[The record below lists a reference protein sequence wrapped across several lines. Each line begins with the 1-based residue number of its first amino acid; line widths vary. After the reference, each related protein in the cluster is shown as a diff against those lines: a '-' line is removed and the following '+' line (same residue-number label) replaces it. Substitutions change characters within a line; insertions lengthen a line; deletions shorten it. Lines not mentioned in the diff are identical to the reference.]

1 MVQTEQLKRPQRVE
15 EAIEHALASRW
26 DAAAKANRALLK
38 EQPDD
43 VGTANRL
50 GKALTELQ
58 DYAGAIKAYAK
69 AMSADP
75 TNTIARKNLDRLH
88 DLRGES
94 KPKPGKVKKR
104 PADRQATIDARTHSL
119 VEEFGKSAEF
129 ELLELNAA
137 ALKPLTAGDAA
148 AVRPVDGGVEITT
161 PDGELLGTIDRR
173 AATRLKR
180 MIEGGNEYVI
190 VIRHIAKGEAT
201 VHIRESHTD
210 RSLAGQ
216 ASFIAPAK
224 AAKKRATTRGYTRSS
239 VVTQHEPDDP
249 DPDDDDNDGQDS
261 AGSSGSGT
269 QGSGTQ
275 ADEMEARGFTETRS
289 DDDDDDDDSE
299 DEDEDLEDDED

>member
-38 EQPDD
+38 ELPGD
-43 VGTANRL
+43 VETANRL

-269 QGSGTQ
+269 Q